1 MSLKITKE
9 NLMPLAKKIGGYAM
23 IAILVVLSFYAGR
36 KTADYPPKELAES
49 KNPYSHA
56 FDKHEISIA
65 VNENNELLL
74 IEKKTG
80 EYILYSNSIGMTI
93 FQMYAN
99 KIYNESK
106 K

>member
-1 MSLKITKE
+1 MNFKNIFA
-9 NLMPLAKKIGGYAM
+9 NPMVKKIGMYVG
-23 IAILVVLSFYAGR
+23 ILALIVLSFSAGR
-36 KTADYPPKELAES
+36 ITADYPPKNGEIS

-56 FDKHEISIA
+56 FDKKEISIA

-80 EYILYSNSIGMTI
+80 DYILYSNSIGMTI

>member
-1 MSLKITKE
+1 MNLKNIFT
-9 NLMPLAKKIGGYAM
+9 NPMVKKIGMYVG
-23 IAILVVLSFYAGR
+23 ILALIVLSFYAGR
-36 KTADYPPKELAES
+36 LTSDYPPKNGEIS

-56 FDKHEISIA
+56 FDKKEISIA

>member
-1 MSLKITKE
+1 MNLKRLIV
-9 NLMPLAKKIGGYAM
+9 NPVVKKIGMYVG
-23 IAILVVLSFYAGR
+23 IATLIVLSFSAGR
-36 KTADYPPKELAES
+36 ITADYPPKGVQEIS

-56 FDKHEISIA
+56 FDKKEISIA

-80 EYILYSNSIGMTI
+80 DYILYSNSIGMTI

>member
-1 MSLKITKE
+1 MNLRVTKE
-9 NLMPLAKKIGGYAM
+9 NLMPLAKKIGGYVL
-23 IAILVVLSFYAGR
+23 ISLLVILSFYAGR
-36 KTADYPPKELAES
+36 KTSSYPPRELAKI

-80 EYILYSNSIGMTI
+80 EYVLYSNSIGNTI
-93 FQMYAN
+93 FEMYAN

>member
-9 NLMPLAKKIGGYAM
+9 NAIIVAKKVGGYALM
-23 IAILVVLSFYAGR
+23 TLLVVLSFYAGR
-36 KTADYPPKELAES
+36 KTADYPPKELVKS

-56 FDKHEISIA
+56 FDKNEISIA

-80 EYILYSNSIGMTI
+80 EYILYSNSIGQTI

>member
-1 MSLKITKE
+1 MNVKSIIV
-9 NLMPLAKKIGGYAM
+9 NPVIKKIGMYVG
-23 IAILVVLSFYAGR
+23 ILALIVLSFSAGR
-36 KTADYPPKELAES
+36 LTADYPPKIGENS

-56 FDKHEISIA
+56 FDKKEISIA

-80 EYILYSNSIGMTI
+80 DYILYSNSIGMTI
-93 FQMYAN
+93 FEMYAN